1 MSINWTLLPA
11 IALAASLSFA
21 SAPASACNGNCN
33 GNGNQNGGGNGN
45 GNGHDPRGAPLP
57 LIGASL
63 PGLAIGYGAYWLIR
77 RRRNT
82 T

>member
-1 MSINWTLLPA
+1 MKINSLTLAAVA
-11 IALAASLSFA
+11 IASFV
-21 SAPASACNGNCN
+21 SFGPASA
-33 GNGNQNGGGNGN
+33 QLGGYVAPSPSVPSGSQGVK
-45 GNGHDPRGAPLP
+45 GAPLP
-57 LIGASL
+57 LLGASL

>member
-1 MSINWTLLPA
+1 MKTNLMVLPA
-11 IALAASLSFA
+11 VALAASLSFA
-21 SAPASACNGNCN
+21 VAPASACSIGDGKCMDAP
-33 GNGNQNGGGNGN
+33 GQNKG
-45 GNGHDPRGAPLP
+45 PLGAPLP
-57 LIGASL
+57 LLGASF